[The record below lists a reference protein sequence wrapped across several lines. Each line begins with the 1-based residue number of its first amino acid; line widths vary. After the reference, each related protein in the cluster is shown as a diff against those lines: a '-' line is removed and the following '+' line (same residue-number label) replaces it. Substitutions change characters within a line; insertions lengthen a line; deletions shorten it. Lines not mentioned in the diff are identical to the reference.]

1 MISNNKMVLF
11 MNKVLLL
18 QIMVLSLLL
27 LASPTSAKDVYHVN
41 INNGNDENDG
51 LKWSTAFKNIQPAIN
66 IAKTG
71 DTIKVSRGTYHP
83 TEKIAD
89 THGGGEDP
97 SLPTDNYDRSFL
109 LKKDLCLY
117 GGFPANATDATTMN
131 NRDWKVNQTILS
143 GDFNNN
149 DGANF
154 ENTSENALHVVV
166 MINASSSMLIDGFYI
181 TGGNAER
188 EHAHA
193 VYVNDV
199 LVENSK
205 GGGIY
210 AMTSFSSY
218 INSSPVLSNLVI
230 KNNKAEAEG
239 GGIYNYSNGGNAS
252 PTLTN
257 VTIINNIAGEE
268 GGGFLNNGLKSSN
281 PKLSNVIISGNKAME
296 GGGFSCIA
304 EEECSPIL
312 ENVLISGNKANLSG
326 GIFIFAMGA
335 NASPVITN
343 TTICGNYA
351 FDENDEDDYGVGG
364 MYILAGGSASP
375 VIKNT
380 VIWGNKSAIEEA
392 DNLYLTSKWGGTN
405 PVYSNSLIGGLDPGG
420 TNLKGDTDP
429 KFVNHIKA
437 ESAPTVSV
445 KGDYRLTLISPLIN
459 RGNND
464 DISLLYDLDS
474 HDRIFGNSVDIGAFE
489 LQQHPDLTNNETM
502 TGERSIW
509 SYQGNLFVKVRNNQ
523 VTVNIFSIN
532 GMMIRQ
538 INNPGEGTHT
548 ITLPEGF
555 YIVTLST
562 GEKAK
567 IYIRKK

>member
-1 MISNNKMVLF
+1 
-11 MNKVLLL
+11 MNKALQL
-18 QIMVLSLLL
+18 QIMAFSFLLFVL
-27 LASPTSAKDVYHVN
+27 PTSAKDVYHVN

-66 IAKTG
+66 AAKTG
-71 DTIKVSRGTYHP
+71 DTIKVAKGTYHP
-83 TEKIAD
+83 TEKI
-89 THGGGEDP
+89 TEVRGGDEDQ
-97 SLPTDNYDRSFL
+97 LKPTESYDRSFL

-117 GGFPANATDATTMN
+117 GGFPANANDATTMN
-131 NRDWKVNQTILS
+131 NRDWKANQTILS

-149 DGANF
+149 DGENF

-166 MINASSSMLIDGFYI
+166 MTNASSSMLIDGFYI
-181 TGGNAER
+181 IGGNAKR
-188 EHAHA
+188 EHANS

-199 LVENSK
+199 LVEKNK

-210 AMTSFSSY
+210 AMTSFSSF
-218 INSSPVLSNLVI
+218 INSSPTLSNLVI
-230 KNNKAEAEG
+230 KNNKAETEG

-257 VTIINNIAGEE
+257 VTIKNNVAGET
-268 GGGFLNNGLKSSN
+268 GGGLLSNGLTSSN
-281 PKLSNVIISGNKAME
+281 PKLSNVTISGNIAME
-296 GGGFSCIA
+296 GGGFACIA

-312 ENVLISGNKANLSG
+312 ENVLVSGNKANKSG

-351 FDENDEDDYGVGG
+351 YNEDNKDDYGVGG
-364 MYILAGGSASP
+364 MYILSGGTASP
-375 VIKNT
+375 VIKNS
-380 VIWGNKSAIEEA
+380 VIWGNKSTIEEI
-392 DNLYLTSKWGGTN
+392 DNMFLRSVTGGTS
-405 PVYSNSLIGGLDPGG
+405 PVYTNSLVEGLDLGG
-420 TNLKGDTDP
+420 TNLRGDTDP

-437 ESAPTVSV
+437 ESAPTFSV
-445 KGDYRLTLISPLIN
+445 KGDYRLMAISPLLN

-464 DISLLYDLDS
+464 DVTLLYDLEGN
-474 HDRIFGNSVDIGAFE
+474 DRIFGSTVDIGAFE
-489 LQQHPDLTNNETM
+489 LQRHPDLTNNKAITTEKH
-502 TGERSIW
+502 IW
-509 SYQGNLFVKVRNNQ
+509 SYHNNLYLKIINNP
-523 VTVNIFSIN
+523 VTVSIYSIS
-532 GMMIRQ
+532 GIMVKQ

-555 YIVTLST
+555 YIVSLST

-567 IYIRKK
+567 VFISKK